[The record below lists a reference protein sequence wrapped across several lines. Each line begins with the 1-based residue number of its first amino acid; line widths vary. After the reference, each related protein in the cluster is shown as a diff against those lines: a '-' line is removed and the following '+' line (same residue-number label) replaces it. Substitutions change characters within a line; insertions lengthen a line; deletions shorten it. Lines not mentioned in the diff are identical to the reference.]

1 MKLFDKSIRRINGIF
16 VIGEICIK
24 HNMVMKE
31 KERYFSPEIE
41 VMELKPEGVVCTSG
55 EREDY
60 TPIEW

>member
-1 MKLFDKSIRRINGIF
+1 
-16 VIGEICIK
+16 
-24 HNMVMKE
+24 MVMKE
-31 KERYFSPEIE
+31 KERYYSPEIE